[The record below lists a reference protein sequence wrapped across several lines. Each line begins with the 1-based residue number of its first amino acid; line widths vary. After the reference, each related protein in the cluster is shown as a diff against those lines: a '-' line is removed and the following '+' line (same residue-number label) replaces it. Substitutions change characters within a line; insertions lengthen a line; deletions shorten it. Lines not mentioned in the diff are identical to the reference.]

1 MKCGNVQK
9 MIFDMIST
17 SVMIRLGRVEG
28 NNMVNVRL
36 INDKVVDR
44 SVQMLMEKTALTD
57 YEEAKRLILE
67 FGNVKKAM
75 DYLRSKA

>member
-1 MKCGNVQK
+1 
-9 MIFDMIST
+9 
-17 SVMIRLGRVEG
+17 
-28 NNMVNVRL
+28 MVNVRL